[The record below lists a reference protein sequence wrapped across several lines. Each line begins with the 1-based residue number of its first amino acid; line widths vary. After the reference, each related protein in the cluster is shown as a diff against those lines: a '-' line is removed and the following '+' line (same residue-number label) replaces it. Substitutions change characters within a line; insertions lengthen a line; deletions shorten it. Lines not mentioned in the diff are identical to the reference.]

1 MPEFKRFYKEDYE
14 EILNLLDLISKEIQD
29 YAAENKL
36 KEFSEKLFVLY
47 IPWLF

>member
-1 MPEFKRFYKEDYE
+1 MPEFKKFYKEDCE

-36 KEFSEKLFVLY
+36 KEFREIICFV
-47 IPWLF
+47 